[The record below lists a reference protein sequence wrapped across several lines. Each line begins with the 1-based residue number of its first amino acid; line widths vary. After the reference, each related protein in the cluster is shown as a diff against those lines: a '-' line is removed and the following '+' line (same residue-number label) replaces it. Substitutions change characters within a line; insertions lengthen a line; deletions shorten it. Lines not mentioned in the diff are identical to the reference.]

1 MYQYNTLKKGNET
14 NNKLIIGI
22 TIGLVI
28 GLVIGI
34 VFSVALDFPNLTTQ
48 PNSVDYTSVK
58 VLSHG
63 VEYPNVGG
71 EKFTISYKW
80 WGQGATT
87 DEGEY
92 TDSPIE
98 ISVLGSDIERILPPI
113 QDRTYNIAGIEV
125 KVSDFNLQVKLKNKS

>member
-1 MYQYNTLKKGNET
+1 MG
-14 NNKLIIGI
+14 IG
-22 TIGLVI
+22 IGLVV
-28 GLVIGI
+28 GLVLGI
-34 VFSVALDFPNLTTQ
+34 VFSVALDFPNLTIQPTAIPTPTPTAQ

-58 VLSHG
+58 VLSDG
-63 VEYPNVGG
+63 VEWPSVGG
-71 EKFTISYKW
+71 ENFTITYKFL
-80 WGQGATT
+80 GRGATT

-125 KVSDFNLQVKLKNKS
+125 KVSEVYDEYVILLLR